1 MPEVPEDLKKRMQ
14 TIIDGDM
21 GMISTVIGQSQKA

>member
-1 MPEVPEDLKKRMQ
+1 VPDDLKKRMQ
-14 TIIDGDM
+14 NIIDGDM